1 MRERQCSRQE
11 VVQHYSHRPLD
22 DDMRWEIVIY
32 LSSYYRHISVD
43 SKIKNFKIISSFV
56 GLTGNNFMIF
66 NLIFVDNYLAGL
78 APDYEI
84 QNYCP

>member
-1 MRERQCSRQE
+1 M
-11 VVQHYSHRPLD
+11 
-22 DDMRWEIVIY
+22 
-32 LSSYYRHISVD
+32 D

-66 NLIFVDNYLAGL
+66 NLILVDNYLAGL

-84 QNYCP
+84 QNYCPLIIIS